1 MRSSLAL
8 AIALALSLATSATA
22 HAGHDSPLQPRGH
35 LRANRRAPARE
46 RRAAA
51 AASSVLT
58 EVPAVVT
65 GAITIS
71 NTQAA
76 PAGETASA
84 VGAIK
89 KAPKTLPGC
98 SAVASSGESCS
109 PVTGSCCDTGLTCY
123 AGSCTN
129 LCTSDTTESYCDAD
143 YPCNSGLGYV
153 CTANRCRPPAGAV
166 RVANGEK
173 CDQGSDNTLFCIPG
187 KGVCAEGTCQ
197 SCTQHS

>member
-1 MRSSLAL
+1 MRSSFAVSLCLAL
-8 AIALALSLATSATA
+8 GLAASAAA
-22 HAGHDSPLQPRGH
+22 HAGHDAHQNSPRGH
-35 LRANRRAPARE
+35 LRHNNRRGRE
-46 RRAAA
+46 RRAA

-65 GAITIS
+65 GAVTIS
-71 NTQAA
+71 NTQVA

-84 VGAIK
+84 VGAAK
-89 KAPKTLPGC
+89 KPVKTLPGC
-98 SAVASSGESCS
+98 SNVGSFGDSCS
-109 PVTGSCCDTGLTCY
+109 PLTGNCCDTGLTCR
-123 AGSCTN
+123 AGSCAYM
-129 LCTSDTTESYCDAD
+129 CTSDTTEAYCDAD
-143 YPCNSGLGYV
+143 FPCNAELGYV

-187 KGVCAEGTCQ
+187 KGVCSEGVCQ